1 MKHAVYGIVQDQSTA
16 ERVVD
21 GLRSAGFTGNDVLIC
36 SPIKAAPRILRTK
49 KARRRPKAQRPVE

>member
-21 GLRSAGFTGNDVLIC
+21 GLRSAGFTGNDISVLF
-36 SPIKAAPRILRTK
+36 PYKRGTTYFAH
-49 KARRRPKAQRPVE
+49 